1 MNNFKAPKIGYIDS
15 NGKFISLEIDSIT
28 NTPITS
34 SISPDLGSKLTV
46 KSYDNTHVSNN
57 GYEYMN
63 CTKEYAKG
71 YIDNYIENMFDKI
84 KDYKVYEK
92 TTIVFFS
99 DGTKET
105 VVCCDED
112 TFDVE
117 QGIIMCVIKRM
128 FGDKY
133 KKSVKSIIKAKTL
146 NEKNVKKLE
155 AAHKEAQLREER
167 KEKRNREN
175 KLRMKARYEARLAVA
190 IEEEKKKLKGKK
202 ILNESKC

>member
-28 NTPITS
+28 NAPITS
-34 SISPDLGSKLTV
+34 SISPDLESKLTV
-46 KSYDNTHVSNN
+46 KSYDNTHASNKD
-57 GYEYMN
+57 YEYMN
-63 CTKEYAKG
+63 CTKEYVKE
-71 YIDNYIENMFDKI
+71 YMDNYIENMFDKI
-84 KDYKVYEK
+84 KDYRVYEK

-105 VVCCDED
+105 VVCCDKD
-112 TFDVE
+112 NFDIE
-117 QGIIMCVIKRM
+117 QGITMCVIKRM

-146 NEKNVKKLE
+146 NEKNAKKLE
-155 AAHKEAQLREER
+155 EAHKEAQLREER

-175 KLRMKARYEARLAVA
+175 KLRMKARYEARLAAA

>member
-1 MNNFKAPKIGYIDS
+1 MSEYTAYTLGYKDS
-15 NGKFISLEIDSIT
+15 NGNFVALPTNDVSIT
-28 NTPITS
+28 PLNI
-34 SISPDLGSKLTV
+34 GSRMTV
-46 KSYDNTHVSNN
+46 EPSYDHCVIN
-57 GYEYMN
+57 
-63 CTKEYAKG
+63 KG
-71 YIDNYIENMFDKI
+71 YTTMAYNKAYVDKYVENMFDKI
-84 KDYKVYEK
+84 KDYKIYEK
-92 TTIVFFS
+92 TTVVFFS

-105 VVCCDED
+105 VVCCDKD

-133 KKSVKSIIKAKTL
+133 KKYVKSIIKAKTL
-146 NEKNVKKLE
+146 NEEDVKELE

-190 IEEEKKKLKGKK
+190 IEEEKKKLKENRK
-202 ILNESKC
+202 ITNTFKF

>member
-1 MNNFKAPKIGYIDS
+1 MSNCKAPKIGYMDS
-15 NGKFISLEIDSIT
+15 NGKFIALDIDYT
-28 NTPITS
+28 TDTLITS
-34 SISPDLGSKLTV
+34 SNIGSMMTV
-46 KSYDNTHVSNN
+46 KPSFDHCVINKDYTA
-57 GYEYMN
+57 MT
-63 CTKEYAKG
+63 CTKT
-71 YIDNYIENMFDKI
+71 YIDKHVEDKYVENMFDKI
-84 KDYKVYEK
+84 KDYRVYEK

-133 KKSVKSIIKAKTL
+133 RKYVKSIIKAKAL
-146 NEKNVKKLE
+146 NEENVKKLE
-155 AAHKEAQLREER
+155 AAHKEAQLIEER

-175 KLRMKARYEARLAVA
+175 KLRMKARYEARLAAA

-202 ILNESKC
+202 ILNESKF

>member
-1 MNNFKAPKIGYIDS
+1 MNNYKAPKIGYLDS
-15 NGKFISLEIDSIT
+15 NGKFIAVDDSIT
-28 NTPITS
+28 VTNTPTTPLNI
-34 SISPDLGSKLTV
+34 GSRMTV
-46 KSYDNTHVSNN
+46 EPSYDRCVTNTD
-57 GYEYMN
+57 YTTMAYTKAYMD
-63 CTKEYAKG
+63 KYV
-71 YIDNYIENMFDKI
+71 ENMFDKI

-105 VVCCDED
+105 VVCCDKD
-112 TFDVE
+112 NFDIE
-117 QGIIMCVIKRM
+117 QGITMCVIKRM

-146 NEKNVKKLE
+146 NEKNAKKLE
-155 AAHKEAQLREER
+155 EAHKEAQLREER

-175 KLRMKARYEARLAVA
+175 KLRMKARYEARLAAA

-202 ILNESKC
+202 ILNESKF

>member
-1 MNNFKAPKIGYIDS
+1 MSEYTAYTLGYKDFNGNFVALPTNDV
-15 NGKFISLEIDSIT
+15 SIT
-28 NTPITS
+28 ADNHGGKIT
-34 SISPDLGSKLTV
+34 ISPSYNCCTVSKNYI
-46 KSYDNTHVSNN
+46 S
-57 GYEYMN
+57 
-63 CTKEYAKG
+63 TKE
-71 YIDNYIENMFDKI
+71 YIENMFDKI

-105 VVCCDED
+105 VVCCDKD

-133 KKSVKSIIKAKTL
+133 KKYVKSIIKAKTL
-146 NEKNVKKLE
+146 NEENVKELE

-190 IEEEKKKLKGKK
+190 IEEEKKKLKENRK
-202 ILNESKC
+202 IKNTF

>member
-1 MNNFKAPKIGYIDS
+1 MKIDNKTTVELNKHYNDATVDKYGNMNINGVIVPYIG
-15 NGKFISLEIDSIT
+15 IT
-28 NTPITS
+28 NPTINFDPAVKFDYT
-34 SISPDLGSKLTV
+34 TV
-46 KSYDNTHVSNN
+46 NY
-57 GYEYMN
+57 
-63 CTKEYAKG
+63 TKAYVDK
-71 YIDNYIENMFDKI
+71 YVENMFNKI

-112 TFDVE
+112 TFNVE

-146 NEKNVKKLE
+146 NEKNAKKLE

-175 KLRMKARYEARLAVA
+175 KLRMKARYEARLAAA

-202 ILNESKC
+202 ILNESEF

>member
-1 MNNFKAPKIGYIDS
+1 MKIDNKTTVELSKRYNDVTVDKYGNMNTNGVTVPWIGTTNPTINFDPAVKFDYTTVNYTKAYID
-15 NGKFISLEIDSIT
+15 KY
-28 NTPITS
+28 
-34 SISPDLGSKLTV
+34 V
-46 KSYDNTHVSNN
+46 
-57 GYEYMN
+57 
-63 CTKEYAKG
+63 
-71 YIDNYIENMFDKI
+71 ENMFDRI

-105 VVCCDED
+105 VVCCDKD

-117 QGIIMCVIKRM
+117 QGITMCVLKRM
-128 FGDKY
+128 LGDKY

-175 KLRMKARYEARLAVA
+175 KLRMKARYEARLAAA
-190 IEEEKKKLKGKK
+190 IEEEKKKLKSKK
-202 ILNESKC
+202 VLNESIIK

>member
-28 NTPITS
+28 NTPITL
-34 SISPDLGSKLTV
+34 SISSDTGSKLIV
-46 KSYDNTHVSNN
+46 KSYDNTDVSNKD
-57 GYEYMN
+57 YECMN
-63 CTKEYAKG
+63 CTKKYVKG

-84 KDYKVYEK
+84 KDYKVYGK

-112 TFDVE
+112 NFDIE
-117 QGIIMCVIKRM
+117 QGITMCVIKRM

-146 NEKNVKKLE
+146 NEENVKKLE

-175 KLRMKARYEARLAVA
+175 KLRMKARYEARLAAA

-202 ILNESKC
+202 ILNESKF

>member
-1 MNNFKAPKIGYIDS
+1 MNNYKAPKIGYLDS
-15 NGKFISLEIDSIT
+15 NGKFIAVDDSIT
-28 NTPITS
+28 VTNTPTTPLNI
-34 SISPDLGSKLTV
+34 GSRMTV
-46 KSYDNTHVSNN
+46 EPSYDRCVTNTDYTTMAYNKA
-57 GYEYMN
+57 YMD
-63 CTKEYAKG
+63 KYV
-71 YIDNYIENMFDKI
+71 ENMFDKI

-105 VVCCDED
+105 VVCCDKD
-112 TFDVE
+112 NFDIE
-117 QGIIMCVIKRM
+117 QGITMCVIKRM

-146 NEKNVKKLE
+146 NEKNAKKLE
-155 AAHKEAQLREER
+155 EAHKEAQLREER

-175 KLRMKARYEARLAVA
+175 KLRMKARYEARLAAA

-202 ILNESKC
+202 ILNESKF

>member
-46 KSYDNTHVSNN
+46 KSYDNTHVYNN

-63 CTKEYAKG
+63 CTKEYVKG

-112 TFDVE
+112 NFDIE

-133 KKSVKSIIKAKTL
+133 RKYVKSIIKAKTL

-175 KLRMKARYEARLAVA
+175 KLRMKARYEARLAAA

-202 ILNESKC
+202 ILNESKF

>member
-1 MNNFKAPKIGYIDS
+1 MNNYKAPKFGYIDS
-15 NGKFISLEIDSIT
+15 DGKFIALDTDSIT
-28 NTPITS
+28 STPITS
-34 SISPDLGSKLTV
+34 LNIGSRMTV
-46 KSYDNTHVSNN
+46 GTSYDTCVTNKDYTAMA
-57 GYEYMN
+57 Y
-63 CTKEYAKG
+63 TKA
-71 YIDNYIENMFDKI
+71 YIDKYVENMFDKI

-133 KKSVKSIIKAKTL
+133 KKYVKSIIKAKTL
-146 NEKNVKKLE
+146 NEENVKKLE

-175 KLRMKARYEARLAVA
+175 KLRMKARYEARLAAA

-202 ILNESKC
+202 ILNESK

>member
-1 MNNFKAPKIGYIDS
+1 MSEYTVYTLGYKDS
-15 NGKFISLEIDSIT
+15 NGNFVALPTNDVSIAAD
-28 NTPITS
+28 NP
-34 SISPDLGSKLTV
+34 GSKLTIGP
-46 KSYDNTHVSNN
+46 SYDCCAAVSKN
-57 GYEYMN
+57 YIS
-63 CTKEYAKG
+63 TKE
-71 YIDNYIENMFDKI
+71 YIENMFDKI

-133 KKSVKSIIKAKTL
+133 KKYVKSIIKAKTL
-146 NEKNVKKLE
+146 NEENVKKLE

-167 KEKRNREN
+167 KEKRNREK
-175 KLRMKARYEARLAVA
+175 KLRMKARYEARLAAA
-190 IEEEKKKLKGKK
+190 IEEEKKKLKENRK
-202 ILNESKC
+202 ITNTFNF

>member
-28 NTPITS
+28 NVPITS
-34 SISPDLGSKLTV
+34 STSSDIGSKLKV
-46 KSYDNTHVSNN
+46 KPYDNTHVSNKD
-57 GYEYMN
+57 YEYMN
-63 CTKEYAKG
+63 CTKEYAKE
-71 YIDNYIENMFDKI
+71 YIDNYVENMFDKI

-105 VVCCDED
+105 VVCCDKD
-112 TFDVE
+112 NFDIE
-117 QGIIMCVIKRM
+117 QGITMCVIKRM

-146 NEKNVKKLE
+146 NEKNAKKLE

-175 KLRMKARYEARLAVA
+175 KLRMKARYEARLAAA

-202 ILNESKC
+202 ILNESKF

>member
-1 MNNFKAPKIGYIDS
+1 MSGCTAYTLGYKDFNGNFVALPINDV
-15 NGKFISLEIDSIT
+15 SIT
-28 NTPITS
+28 ANKHEGKLT
-34 SISPDLGSKLTV
+34 ISPSYDCCEGSKNYIST
-46 KSYDNTHVSNN
+46 
-57 GYEYMN
+57 
-63 CTKEYAKG
+63 KG
-71 YIDNYIENMFDKI
+71 YVENMFDKI
-84 KDYKVYEK
+84 KDYRVYEK
-92 TTIVFFS
+92 TTVVFFS

-112 TFDVE
+112 NFDIE

-133 KKSVKSIIKAKTL
+133 KKYVKSIIKAKTL
-146 NEKNVKKLE
+146 NEENVKKLE

-175 KLRMKARYEARLAVA
+175 KLRMKARYEARLAAA

-202 ILNESKC
+202 ILNESKF

>member
-28 NTPITS
+28 NTPITL
-34 SISPDLGSKLTV
+34 SISSDTGSKLIV
-46 KSYDNTHVSNN
+46 KSYDNTDVSNKD
-57 GYEYMN
+57 YECMN
-63 CTKEYAKG
+63 CTKKYVKG

-84 KDYKVYEK
+84 KDYKVYGK

-112 TFDVE
+112 NFDIE
-117 QGIIMCVIKRM
+117 QGITMCVIKRM

-146 NEKNVKKLE
+146 NEENVKKLE

-175 KLRMKARYEARLAVA
+175 KLRMKARYEARLAAA
-190 IEEEKKKLKGKK
+190 IEEEKKKLKNK
-202 ILNESKC
+202 

>member
-1 MNNFKAPKIGYIDS
+1 MKINDTNTTVKIGQCY
-15 NGKFISLEIDSIT
+15 NGDIIT
-28 NTPITS
+28 
-34 SISPDLGSKLTV
+34 
-46 KSYDNTHVSNN
+46 
-57 GYEYMN
+57 
-63 CTKEYAKG
+63 
-71 YIDNYIENMFDKI
+71 IDNDGTFKCGDAVVHSVKVNTAKPKVYVTSKPETIDYTCNISHTINTKKDFENMFDKI

-92 TTIVFFS
+92 TTVVFFS
-99 DGTKET
+99 DGTKEA

-117 QGIIMCVIKRM
+117 QGITMCVIKRM

-155 AAHKEAQLREER
+155 EAHKEAQLREER

-175 KLRMKARYEARLAVA
+175 KLRMKARYEARLAAA

-202 ILNESKC
+202 ILNESKF

>member
-1 MNNFKAPKIGYIDS
+1 MNNYKAPKIGYLDS
-15 NGKFISLEIDSIT
+15 NGKFIAVDDSITVT
-28 NTPITS
+28 NTPINPLN
-34 SISPDLGSKLTV
+34 IGSRMTV
-46 KSYDNTHVSNN
+46 EPSYDSCVTNKDYTAMA
-57 GYEYMN
+57 Y
-63 CTKEYAKG
+63 TKAYGDK
-71 YIDNYIENMFDKI
+71 YVENMFDKI

-105 VVCCDED
+105 VVCCDGD

-146 NEKNVKKLE
+146 NEKNAKKLE
-155 AAHKEAQLREER
+155 VAHKEAQLREER

-175 KLRMKARYEARLAVA
+175 KLRMKARYEARLAAA
-190 IEEEKKKLKGKK
+190 IEEEKNKLKGKK

>member
-1 MNNFKAPKIGYIDS
+1 MSEYKAPKFGYIDS
-15 NGKFISLEIDSIT
+15 DGKFIALDTDSIT
-28 NTPITS
+28 STPITS
-34 SISPDLGSKLTV
+34 LNIGSRMTAKP
-46 KSYDNTHVSNN
+46 SYDTCVTNRDYTAMA
-57 GYEYMN
+57 Y
-63 CTKEYAKG
+63 TKA
-71 YIDNYIENMFDKI
+71 YIDKYVENMFDKI

-133 KKSVKSIIKAKTL
+133 KKYVKSIIKAKTL
-146 NEKNVKKLE
+146 NEENVKKLE

-190 IEEEKKKLKGKK
+190 IEEEKKKIKENRK
-202 ILNESKC
+202 IKNTF

>member
-1 MNNFKAPKIGYIDS
+1 MSEYKAYTLSYKDS
-15 NGKFISLEIDSIT
+15 NGNFVALPTNDASIVADNHEGKLT
-28 NTPITS
+28 
-34 SISPDLGSKLTV
+34 ISP
-46 KSYDNTHVSNN
+46 SYDCCAVCKNYIS
-57 GYEYMN
+57 
-63 CTKEYAKG
+63 TKE
-71 YIDNYIENMFDKI
+71 YIENMFDKI

-92 TTIVFFS
+92 TTVVFFS

-105 VVCCDED
+105 VICCDED

-146 NEKNVKKLE
+146 NEKNVKELE

-175 KLRMKARYEARLAVA
+175 KLRMKARYEARLAAA
-190 IEEEKKKLKGKK
+190 IEEEEKKLKENRKIKK
-202 ILNESKC
+202 YLLKG

>member
-1 MNNFKAPKIGYIDS
+1 MNNYKAPKIGYLDS
-15 NGKFISLEIDSIT
+15 NGKFIAVDDSIT
-28 NTPITS
+28 VTNTPTTPLNI
-34 SISPDLGSKLTV
+34 GSRMTV
-46 KSYDNTHVSNN
+46 EPSYDRCVTNTD
-57 GYEYMN
+57 YTTM
-63 CTKEYAKG
+63 A
-71 YIDNYIENMFDKI
+71 YIKAYVDKYVENMFDKI

-92 TTIVFFS
+92 TTIVLFS

-105 VVCCDED
+105 VVCCDKD

-146 NEKNVKKLE
+146 NEKNAKKLE
-155 AAHKEAQLREER
+155 EAHKEAQLREER

-175 KLRMKARYEARLAVA
+175 KLRMKARYEARLAAA

-202 ILNESKC
+202 ILNESKF

>member
-1 MNNFKAPKIGYIDS
+1 MKIDNNTTVELSKRYNDVTVNKDGNMNINGVTVPWIG
-15 NGKFISLEIDSIT
+15 IT
-28 NTPITS
+28 NPTMNFDPAVKFDFT
-34 SISPDLGSKLTV
+34 TV
-46 KSYDNTHVSNN
+46 NYTKAHVDK
-57 GYEYMN
+57 YV
-63 CTKEYAKG
+63 
-71 YIDNYIENMFDKI
+71 ENMFDRI

-105 VVCCDED
+105 VGCCDKD

-117 QGIIMCVIKRM
+117 QGITMCVLKRM
-128 FGDKY
+128 LGDKY

-175 KLRMKARYEARLAVA
+175 KLRMKARYEARLAAA
-190 IEEEKKKLKGKK
+190 IEEEKKKLKSKK
-202 ILNESKC
+202 VLNESIVK

>member
-1 MNNFKAPKIGYIDS
+1 MSGCTAYTLGYKDFNGNFVALPINDV
-15 NGKFISLEIDSIT
+15 SIT
-28 NTPITS
+28 ANKHEGKLT
-34 SISPDLGSKLTV
+34 ISPSYDCCEGSKNYI
-46 KSYDNTHVSNN
+46 S
-57 GYEYMN
+57 
-63 CTKEYAKG
+63 TKG
-71 YIDNYIENMFDKI
+71 YIENMFDKI

-92 TTIVFFS
+92 TTVVFFS

-105 VVCCDED
+105 VVCCDKD

-133 KKSVKSIIKAKTL
+133 KKYVKSIIKAKTL
-146 NEKNVKKLE
+146 NEENVKELE

-190 IEEEKKKLKGKK
+190 IEEEKKKLKEKK
-202 ILNESKC
+202 KFEENRKITNTFKF

>member
-1 MNNFKAPKIGYIDS
+1 MKIDNKTTVELSKRYNDVTVNKDGNMNINGVTVPWIG
-15 NGKFISLEIDSIT
+15 IT
-28 NTPITS
+28 NPTMNFDPAVKFDFT
-34 SISPDLGSKLTV
+34 TV
-46 KSYDNTHVSNN
+46 NYTKAHVDK
-57 GYEYMN
+57 YV
-63 CTKEYAKG
+63 
-71 YIDNYIENMFDKI
+71 ENMFDRI

-105 VVCCDED
+105 VVCCDKD

-117 QGIIMCVIKRM
+117 QGITMCVLKRM
-128 FGDKY
+128 LGDKY

-175 KLRMKARYEARLAVA
+175 KLRMKARYEARLAAA
-190 IEEEKKKLKGKK
+190 IEEEKKKLKSKK
-202 ILNESKC
+202 VLNESIVK

>member
-28 NTPITS
+28 NAPITS
-34 SISPDLGSKLTV
+34 SNIGSRITV
-46 KSYDNTHVSNN
+46 EPSFDHCAINKDYTT
-57 GYEYMN
+57 MT
-63 CTKEYAKG
+63 CTKTYTDKYVEDK
-71 YIDNYIENMFDKI
+71 YIENMFDKI
-84 KDYKVYEK
+84 KDYRVYEK
-92 TTIVFFS
+92 TTVVFFS
-99 DGTKET
+99 DGTKEA
-105 VVCCDED
+105 VVCCDKD

-117 QGIIMCVIKRM
+117 QGITMCVIKRM

-155 AAHKEAQLREER
+155 EAHKETQLREER

-175 KLRMKARYEARLAVA
+175 KLRMKARYEARLAAA

>member
-1 MNNFKAPKIGYIDS
+1 MKIDNKTTIELSKRYNDVTVDKDGNVNINRVTAPWIG
-15 NGKFISLEIDSIT
+15 IT
-28 NTPITS
+28 NPTINFDSVAKSDYT
-34 SISPDLGSKLTV
+34 TV
-46 KSYDNTHVSNN
+46 NY
-57 GYEYMN
+57 
-63 CTKEYAKG
+63 TKA
-71 YIDNYIENMFDKI
+71 YINKYVENMFDKI

-133 KKSVKSIIKAKTL
+133 KKYVKSIIKAKTL
-146 NEKNVKKLE
+146 NEENVKKLE
-155 AAHKEAQLREER
+155 AAHKKAQLREER

-175 KLRMKARYEARLAVA
+175 KLRMKARYEARLAAA

-202 ILNESKC
+202 ILNESKF

>member
-71 YIDNYIENMFDKI
+71 YIDNHIENMFDKI

-105 VVCCDED
+105 VVCCDKD
-112 TFDVE
+112 NFDIE

-175 KLRMKARYEARLAVA
+175 KLRMKARYEARLAAA
-190 IEEEKKKLKGKK
+190 IEEEKKRLKNK
-202 ILNESKC
+202 

>member
-1 MNNFKAPKIGYIDS
+1 MSEYSAYTLGYKDFNGNFVALPTSDV
-15 NGKFISLEIDSIT
+15 SIT
-28 NTPITS
+28 ADNYRSKIT
-34 SISPDLGSKLTV
+34 ISP
-46 KSYDNTHVSNN
+46 SYDCCAVSKN
-57 GYEYMN
+57 YIS
-63 CTKEYAKG
+63 TKE
-71 YIDNYIENMFDKI
+71 YIENMFDKI

-92 TTIVFFS
+92 TTVVFFS

-133 KKSVKSIIKAKTL
+133 KKYVKSIIKAKTL
-146 NEKNVKKLE
+146 NEEKVKELE
-155 AAHKEAQLREER
+155 AAHKEAQLREEC

-190 IEEEKKKLKGKK
+190 IEEEKKKLKENRK
-202 ILNESKC
+202 IKNTF